1 MSRCARAGVLDKR
14 ARFCP
19 RESPLWRQLDDEWVV
34 FQPDSGV
41 LTALDAFN
49 ATVLD
54 SLERG
59 AESAEAVASMLARDS
74 DLPLSEALTDKIRRV
89 IASLVTAGLVRPV
102 EP

>member
-1 MSRCARAGVLDKR
+1 MLFAVKSIR
-14 ARFCP
+14 
-19 RESPLWRQLDDEWVV
+19 WRQLDEEWVV
-34 FQPDSGV
+34 FQPDNGV

-59 AESAEAVASMLARDS
+59 ARSAEAVATMLARDT
-74 DLPLSEALTDKIRRV
+74 DQVLTTTLTDKIAQV
-89 IASLVTAGLVRPV
+89 LATLVSAGLVQPV

>member
-1 MSRCARAGVLDKR
+1 M
-14 ARFCP
+14 
-19 RESPLWRQLDDEWVV
+19 V

-41 LTALDAFN
+41 LTALDSFN

-59 AESAEAVASMLARDS
+59 AQSAEAVAVMLARDA
-74 DLPLSEALTDKIRRV
+74 DAPLTIALTDKIDQV
-89 IASLVTAGLVRPV
+89 LATLVTAGLVQPV